1 MQCLYKISLLLL
13 VANVIK
19 ETNKDGTVK
28 NQKAENKSVQ
38 ASYGFKLLILHAIS
52 LVTSILIITVSTS
65 IFVTVIF
72 IRGAV
77 SASFFY
83 LFIAIIT
90 SNIVVSAF
98 SLRGMVRI
106 YSILFQKRFTYIN
119 DEVRKSTQ
127 QTFDKPEFKREF
139 FSNAE
144 LEIIDMLKD
153 NSNRMLQ
160 SAIVAATSMSKTT
173 ISRTLTSLEEKG
185 IIIKIRK
192 GVTNEIILDETYSR

>member
-1 MQCLYKISLLLL
+1 M
-13 VANVIK
+13 VANVNRK
-19 ETNKDGTVK
+19 TDKDGIVK
-28 NQKAENKSVQ
+28 DRKAENKTVQ
-38 ASYGFKLLILHAIS
+38 ESYGFKLLIIYAIS
-52 LVTSILIITVSTS
+52 VVTSILIITVSTT

-72 IRGAV
+72 IRGTV
-77 SASFFY
+77 SATFFY
-83 LFIAIIT
+83 LFIAIIA

-106 YSILFQKRFTYIN
+106 YPILVQRPFQKRFTYIN
-119 DEVRKSTQ
+119 EEVRKSMQ
-127 QTFDKPEFKREF
+127 QTSDKPELKREF

-160 SAIVAATSMSKTT
+160 SAIVAASSMSKTT

-185 IIIKIRK
+185 F
-192 GVTNEIILDETYSR
+192 

>member
-1 MQCLYKISLLLL
+1 M
-13 VANVIK
+13 IK